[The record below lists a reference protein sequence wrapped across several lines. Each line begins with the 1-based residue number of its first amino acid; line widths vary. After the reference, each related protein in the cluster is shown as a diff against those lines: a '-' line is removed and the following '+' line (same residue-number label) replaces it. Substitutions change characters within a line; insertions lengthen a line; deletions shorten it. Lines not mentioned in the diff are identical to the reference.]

1 MAICIITDPGLITA
15 KGFLASHHRIFNG
28 VVLCPVLSDLEF
40 SHSQKK
46 SLNAKIQ
53 QKPAK
58 QTLRKAQDGE
68 GKQKYGS
75 AAGADVN
82 VKVGRSNQTHAVY
95 IPCMY
100 DY

>member
-1 MAICIITDPGLITA
+1 MGLFFVQFCLIWNLVTA
-15 KGFLASHHRIFNG
+15 
-28 VVLCPVLSDLEF
+28 
-40 SHSQKK
+40 KK

-68 GKQKYGS
+68 GKQRYGS